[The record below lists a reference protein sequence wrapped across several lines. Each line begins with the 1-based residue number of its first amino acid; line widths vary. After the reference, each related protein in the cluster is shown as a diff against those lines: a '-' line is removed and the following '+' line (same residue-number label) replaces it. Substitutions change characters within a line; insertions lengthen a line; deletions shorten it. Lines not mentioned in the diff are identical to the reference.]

1 MELYNKAIK
10 YIALKKNKP
19 ELIKLDIW
27 KRSEFPI
34 IIKKKGY
41 ISKRD
46 MSKIIQWKLTR
57 GKMRPLQKLF
67 KTNSSEDCKKTS
79 KLCLQLLSEKKYIEA
94 LVSLTILHGIGIATS
109 SAILSS
115 LVPNELPFMC
125 DEVIERVTTN
135 KSYTLN
141 VYLKVRTYLKKMA
154 KKYDNHFTAES
165 VGMLIWSMKT
175 LKMN

>member
-19 ELIKLDIW
+19 ELIKLDLW
-27 KRSEFPI
+27 KRTEFPMVV
-34 IIKKKGY
+34 KKNGY
-41 ISKRD
+41 ITKRD

-67 KTNSSEDCKKTS
+67 ETNSPEDCKKTS

-94 LVSLTILHGIGIATS
+94 LLSLTILHGIGIATS

-115 LVPNELPFMC
+115 LVPDELPFMS
-125 DEVIERVTTN
+125 DEVLKCVTEN
-135 KSYTLN
+135 KKYTVK
-141 VYLKVRTYLKKMA
+141 VYLKKLG
-154 KKYDNHFTAES
+154 DDFTTES
-165 VGMLIWSMKT
+165 AGMLIWAMKT

>member
-1 MELYNKAIK
+1 MKALNLIV
-10 YIALKKNKP
+10 IKKNKP
-19 ELIKLDIW
+19 ELIKLDLW
-27 KRSEFPI
+27 KRNDFPMSV
-34 IIKKKGY
+34 KKRGY
-41 ISKRD
+41 ITKKD
-46 MSKIIQWKLTR
+46 MSKILDWKLTR

-67 KTNSSEDCKKTS
+67 ETNSSEDCKKAS
-79 KLCLQLLSEKKYIEA
+79 KLCLQLLYEKKYIEA

-115 LVPNELPFMC
+115 LVPNELPFMS
-125 DEVIERVTTN
+125 DEVIECVTEN
-135 KSYTLN
+135 KVYTLN
-141 VYLKVRTYLKKMA
+141 VYLKVRTYLKKME